1 MSKSIKSWLIIAVSL
16 VAIGLI
22 AFGAAMAAYSWDF
35 TKLSAG
41 KYATNTY
48 EVNGAFDGISI
59 DVDTTEVE
67 FAPSDDERCRIVCL
81 ESEKVKHSASV
92 QGGTLV
98 IETVNTLKW
107 YDYIRFSF
115 GTPQI
120 TVYLPESEYASLSID
135 TDTGDIAIPE
145 DFTFEYL
152 RIEGD
157 TADVVCMASVLN
169 TIEIKLSTGD
179 IKADG
184 ITAGELEL
192 TTSTGNININ
202 SVAADGN
209 ITVGTAT
216 GTVMLNGV
224 TCANFSAES
233 DTGDITLT
241 NVVGEGCFSIENDTG
256 DVRFENSDALELSV
270 KTSTGDVAGTLL
282 SEKVFITETSTG
294 NISVPKTITGGK
306 CEITTSTGDIDIRII
321 EKEGLNSSDFS
332 HRRACRFRQQPG
344 IPFV

>member
-1 MSKSIKSWLIIAVSL
+1 MSKSIKIWLIIAVSL
-16 VAIGLI
+16 VALGLI
-22 AFGAAMAAYSWDF
+22 AFAGAMAAYSWDF
-35 TKLSAG
+35 TRLSAVE
-41 KYATNTY
+41 YVTNTY

-59 DVDTTEVE
+59 DVDTTKIE

-81 ESEKVKHSASV
+81 ESEKVKHSAFV

-98 IETVNTLKW
+98 IEAVDTLKW
-107 YDYIRFSF
+107 YDYLLFSLES
-115 GTPQI
+115 PQI
-120 TVYLPESEYASLSID
+120 IVYLPESEYASLSID
-135 TDTGDIAIPE
+135 TDTGDIAIPK
-145 DFTFEYL
+145 DFTFEHL

-169 TIEIKLSTGD
+169 TVDISLSTGD

-192 TTSTGNININ
+192 TTSTGNINID

-209 ITVGTAT
+209 ITVGTDT
-216 GTVMLNGV
+216 GTARLNGV
-224 TCANFSAES
+224 TCADFSAES

-241 NVVGEGCFSIENDTG
+241 NVVAEGCFSIENDTG
-256 DVRFENSDALELSV
+256 DVLFESSDALELSV
-270 KTSTGDVAGTLL
+270 KTSTGDVTGTLL
-282 SEKVFITETSTG
+282 SQKVFITETSTG

-321 EKEGLNSSDFS
+321 E
-332 HRRACRFRQQPG
+332 Q
-344 IPFV
+344 